1 MNGQDLM
8 DCVADDEA
16 TPDAVGPAA
25 RPWRILVVHESTT
38 CGLRGLGIEGRP
50 SQVLHASSG
59 AEALALFFAGR
70 GGQDCA
76 AVVRA
81 DTAWRTIDTRLAAW
95 RGARGAM

>member
-1 MNGQDLM
+1 M

-16 TPDAVGPAA
+16 TPDAVGSAA

-38 CGLRGLGIEGRP
+38 SGLRGSDIAGRP
-50 SQVLHASSG
+50 SHVLHASSG

-76 AVVRA
+76 AVG
-81 DTAWRTIDTRLAAW
+81 TRLAAW
-95 RGARGAM
+95 RGATGAM

>member
-1 MNGQDLM
+1 M
-8 DCVADDEA
+8 DCVDDDEA
-16 TPDAVGPAA
+16 TLAAVGPAA
-25 RPWRILVVHESTT
+25 RPWRILVVHKSTT
-38 CGLRGLGIEGRP
+38 SGLRGSDIEGRP

-81 DTAWRTIDTRLAAW
+81 DTAWRTIDTRLPAW
-95 RGARGAM
+95 RGTKVAV

>member
-1 MNGQDLM
+1 M

-16 TPDAVGPAA
+16 TPAAVGPAA

-50 SQVLHASSG
+50 SHVLHASSG
-59 AEALALFFAGR
+59 AEALALFCAGR

-76 AVVRA
+76 AVVHA
-81 DTAWRTIDTRLAAW
+81 DTAWRTIGTRLAAW
-95 RGARGAM
+95 RGTKVAV